1 MPPPPP
7 SHGYWAQPP
16 RPPSGAYY
24 GSYPGGGDFH
34 PPSQYGQNTS
44 GQVGIVYV
52 TCQLTYYLTLHP
64 VLTQN

>member
-7 SHGYWAQPP
+7 SHGYWAQ

-24 GSYPGGGDFH
+24 GTYPGGGDFH

-52 TCQLTYYLTLHP
+52 TCQLT
-64 VLTQN
+64 N